1 MRRFSAVAGLALAAA
16 VVSAA
21 PALAGAAEQ
30 TQTRA
35 QVRTSGSDRPVL
47 VCGTDAATRRAF
59 TRDHGAPPVFITAR
73 EALALQSSDPSWTTP
88 RCMTAREHA
97 LYKDAATTFAR
108 AR

>member
-1 MRRFSAVAGLALAAA
+1 MRRISALAGLALAAA
-16 VVSAA
+16 VSAG
-21 PALAGAAEQ
+21 PALAGAMEQ
-30 TQTRA
+30 TQGQT
-35 QVRTSGSDRPVL
+35 RTSASERPVL

-73 EALALQSSDPSWTTP
+73 EALALQSSDPAWTTP